1 MRSLAAAAF
10 LQSSSNG
17 AAVLEQQA
25 NVVKSGM
32 SKPLFSPVLSEA
44 AFLTLRTG
52 EKPPENGGKQA
63 LNGEILD

>member
-1 MRSLAAAAF
+1 
-10 LQSSSNG
+10 
-17 AAVLEQQA
+17 LEQQA

-44 AFLTLRTG
+44 AILTLRTG